1 MEEKTISKP
10 LGGKA
15 YGSIPHLIGSKL
27 GEGDHHIHEGQHRIC
42 TEKTRDK
49 HDLIIVQEKYDGS
62 NVCVAKINGT
72 ILALTRRGY
81 MADSSPFE
89 QHHIF
94 AKWVNK
100 ERHRFNNLLMDGDR
114 VCGEWLLQAHGIRY
128 RVFDEPFVVFD
139 YFEGNER
146 YNSKDLVQKVN
157 PFDFTL
163 PRLMFSG
170 HSACDIST
178 ALSVLYDWGDYLV
191 CAEMD
196 YPEGV
201 IYRVERKGKLD
212 FIAKYVRAD
221 FVTGAF
227 LPEISGRPE
236 VWNFD
241 IEKLLS

>member
-1 MEEKTISKP
+1 MEERTISTKP

-15 YGSIPHLIGSKL
+15 YGSIPHLLGSKL

-62 NVCVAKINGT
+62 NVCVAKIDGT

-89 QHHIF
+89 QHHVF
-94 AKWVNK
+94 AKWVHK
-100 ERHRFNNLLMDGDR
+100 ERHRFNDLLMDGDK
-114 VCGEWLLQAHGIRY
+114 VCGEWLLQAHGLEYEIRN
-128 RVFDEPFVVFD
+128 EPFVVFD
-139 YFEGNER
+139 YFCEKER
-146 YNSKDLVQKVN
+146 LKFGDLVQKVQEY
-157 PFDFTL
+157 DFST
-163 PRLMFSG
+163 PRPLFIG
-170 HSACDIST
+170 HASCDIEY
-178 ALSVLYDWGDYLV
+178 ALSIV
-191 CAEMD
+191 CDTAMNWIKAIGI
-196 YPEGV
+196 PEGL
-201 IYRVERKGKLD
+201 IYRVERNGKLD

-221 FVTGAF
+221 FITGAF